1 MSGFNTRVMLL
12 QKWAPNLLPQ
22 LKDSD
27 DLADIILDV
36 WDEAEAYAEQR
47 IVKLLEDNYWHDI
60 YYPPQE
66 NYVTKPAEELETAHR
81 EYCIGCQLVA
91 LIKEKNEAN

>member
-22 LKDSD
+22 LKDID

-47 IVKLLEDNYWHDI
+47 IVKLLEAKAD
-60 YYPPQE
+60 Q
-66 NYVTKPAEELETAHR
+66 VTRAGSGKPMPER
-81 EYCIGCQLVA
+81 MEYLAVEISIRQIIA
-91 LIKEKNEAN
+91 IIKENK